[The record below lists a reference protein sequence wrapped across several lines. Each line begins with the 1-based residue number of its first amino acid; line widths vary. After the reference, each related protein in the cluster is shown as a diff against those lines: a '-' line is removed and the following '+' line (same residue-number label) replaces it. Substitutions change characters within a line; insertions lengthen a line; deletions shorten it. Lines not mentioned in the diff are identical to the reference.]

1 MDFANL
7 NTSWPILSTIAG
19 VIITW
24 LIADAGFKAKMSSLE
39 EKVTT
44 NKTIAE
50 SKLTDAENKLG
61 LVIIQN
67 ARSEQDRSELHNLVE
82 KLEVSKAS
90 KDVVDGFKSEINNL
104 KAEMANRFDRLDRLM
119 EYKILKIERPPMED
133 DA

>member
-1 MDFANL
+1 MDF
-7 NTSWPILSTIAG
+7 TTFWPIGSTLAG

-24 LIADAGFKAKMSSLE
+24 LVADAGFKAKTGALE
-39 EKVTT
+39 EKVLATKVIT
-44 NKTIAE
+44 EAT
-50 SKLTDAENKLG
+50 LVDVQNKLG
-61 LVIIQN
+61 AVVIQN

-119 EYKILKIERPPMED
+119 EYKILKIERPPIED
-133 DA
+133 A